1 MGILSSRSTRQ
12 MLAYKRAS
20 CLQGL
25 GGAVQL
31 PRVDLENV
39 PEPVIDFQAC
49 IDTVTAG
56 RVRQAPGIVQ
66 QDFLAAHLYQQ
77 RRKAGKV
84 AKYG

>member
-1 MGILSSRSTRQ
+1 
-12 MLAYKRAS
+12 MLAYKRS
-20 CLQGL
+20 SGFQGL
-25 GGAVQL
+25 GGSVQL

-39 PEPVIDFQAC
+39 PETVIDFQTC

-84 AKYG
+84 AIYR